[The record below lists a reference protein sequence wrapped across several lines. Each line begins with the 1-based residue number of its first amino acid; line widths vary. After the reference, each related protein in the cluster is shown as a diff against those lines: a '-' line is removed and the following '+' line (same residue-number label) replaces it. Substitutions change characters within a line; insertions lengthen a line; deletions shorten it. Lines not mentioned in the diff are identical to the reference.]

1 MPGDGEGAEDNSM
14 KQQHRSIAEA
24 IQFTQYRLAAF
35 RQVLATREQRL
46 LLLTKE
52 REAVDGRIGS
62 LEKAC
67 AQAPGIIARLEEELT
82 RLRTVDSQRLAV
94 GGAGRY
100 QPSRSEQLIK
110 RRQQLLRRLAE
121 VEASLP
127 PELRGGA

>member
-1 MPGDGEGAEDNSM
+1 M

-46 LLLTKE
+46 LVLTKE
-52 REAVDGRIGS
+52 RAAVDDRVES
-62 LEKAC
+62 LERAC
-67 AQAPGIIARLEEELT
+67 AEAPGVIARLEAELA
-82 RLRTVDSQRLAV
+82 RLRVVDSQRLAV

-100 QPSRSEQLIK
+100 QPSKAEQLIK

-127 PELRGGA
+127 AELRGGV